1 MSTLVRVLAVS
12 HVHPDEAAVGAAWPP
27 PNTVELSFLDSF
39 QVARGAIQRL
49 FFYEGDDLPPFQ
61 SIVGAL
67 QSSLAAALPVFLP
80 LSGKLAY
87 LPESGD
93 VVIDYSP
100 DAVSPGVR
108 FVEAEYSGSVDDM
121 RRLAGDDEHQIEA
134 FLQLVPEL
142 EVSMLPAPLLAVQ
155 VTRPRDDNVGGGGAG
170 GAVAVGV
177 AIHHGVADGQSVW
190 QFIKAYLFRSVI
202 KLKICSGLRK
212 KNIKV
217 SAPHGIRSFPIVGC
231 PVIFNDRKQ
240 FGTVRYRYLE
250 ILLARLNNSL
260 QIKCLEIWTTYPK

>member
-1 MSTLVRVLAVS
+1 MSSLVRVLAVS

-100 DAVSPGVR
+100 DAVSPGVK

-155 VTRPRDDNVGGGGAG
+155 ITRPRDDNVGGG

-190 QFIKAYLFRSVI
+190 QFIKAWAAAARGGSPAGQGLVPPTFDRSRIRHPTADSHELAHTILHKMSPALPMVI
-202 KLKICSGLRK
+202 KNSKQI
-212 KNIKV
+212 
-217 SAPHGIRSFPIVGC
+217 
-231 PVIFNDRKQ
+231 IF
-240 FGTVRYRYLE
+240 
-250 ILLARLNNSL
+250 
-260 QIKCLEIWTTYPK
+260 